1 MFNLMAVVINKQ
13 MNKVFYCFDPN
24 FARNI
29 SIIAGNIEINIIAI
43 IKSFKIFPVRTADRQ
58 KSSLHSKI
66 KLPIWL
72 HLSDCRS

>member
-43 IKSFKIFPVRTADRQ
+43 IKSLRFPVRTADRQ
-58 KSSLHSKI
+58 RSSLHSKI
-66 KLPIWL
+66 KLPI
-72 HLSDCRS
+72 

>member
-29 SIIAGNIEINIIAI
+29 SIIAGNIEINIIADNQE
-43 IKSFKIFPVRTADRQ
+43 FKIFLYERQ
-58 KSSLHSKI
+58 IAKEVACIAK
-66 KLPIWL
+66 
-72 HLSDCRS
+72 

>member
-43 IKSFKIFPVRTADRQ
+43 IKRRVTRDQGKKQNDTPRKI
-58 KSSLHSKI
+58 
-66 KLPIWL
+66 
-72 HLSDCRS
+72 C

>member
-43 IKSFKIFPVRTADRQ
+43 IKSLRFSCTRTTVLRSHTYTRQ
-58 KSSLHSKI
+58 LSL
-66 KLPIWL
+66 
-72 HLSDCRS
+72 

>member
-43 IKSFKIFPVRTADRQ
+43 IKSLLYERQ
-58 KSSLHSKI
+58 IAKEVACIAK
-66 KLPIWL
+66 
-72 HLSDCRS
+72 

>member
-29 SIIAGNIEINIIAI
+29 SIIAQPA
-43 IKSFKIFPVRTADRQ
+43 FPGLYVRTVEEIAFFGD
-58 KSSLHSKI
+58 
-66 KLPIWL
+66 
-72 HLSDCRS
+72 

>member
-43 IKSFKIFPVRTADRQ
+43 I
-58 KSSLHSKI
+58 
-66 KLPIWL
+66 
-72 HLSDCRS
+72 

>member
-29 SIIAGNIEINIIAI
+29 SIIAGNIAVSYTHLTLPTN
-43 IKSFKIFPVRTADRQ
+43 
-58 KSSLHSKI
+58 SLV
-66 KLPIWL
+66 
-72 HLSDCRS
+72 

>member
-29 SIIAGNIEINIIAI
+29 SIIAGNIED
-43 IKSFKIFPVRTADRQ
+43 FPVRTADRQ
-58 KSSLHSKI
+58 RSSLHSKI
-66 KLPIWL
+66 KLPI
-72 HLSDCRS
+72 

>member
-43 IKSFKIFPVRTADRQ
+43 IKSLRFSCTNG
-58 KSSLHSKI
+58 
-66 KLPIWL
+66 
-72 HLSDCRS
+72 RSPTEE